1 MRLVG
6 VCGWAFLF
14 LSSFVLSLVGGWRGL
29 VGLLFEICIV
39 DASIFTIAGFSCRGL
54 SLDGGVCGGGCVI
67 IFAPWTSFPYGFAV
81 CEESA
86 GSFLDCGVGRVF
98 CGLCRA

>member
-1 MRLVG
+1 
-6 VCGWAFLF
+6 
-14 LSSFVLSLVGGWRGL
+14 

-39 DASIFTIAGFSCRGL
+39 DASIFTARLVVCDAPAFG
-54 SLDGGVCGGGCVI
+54 GGVGHGEWVCGECVM
-67 IFAPWTSFPYGFAV
+67 IFAPWLVSLRVAV

-98 CGLCRA
+98 CGLSCSV